1 MVLLTQLPNLEELP
15 AWALAHAALR
25 EMLLGNGFRKTLS
38 FTPYGEAEAISMA
51 MGLPQ
56 PGSTQQ
62 VRMDDLP
69 AHGTGAQGMEEDGQ
83 TGGRHTCGEV
93 AAAGSCLL
101 AAERLSLWLTYK
113 TTSGTCI
120 KRT

>member
-1 MVLLTQLPNLEELP
+1 
-15 AWALAHAALR
+15 
-25 EMLLGNGFRKTLS
+25 MLLGNGFRKTLS
-38 FTPYGEAEAISMA
+38 FTPYGEAAAISMA

-83 TGGRHTCGEV
+83 AGGGHTCGEV

-101 AAERLSLWLTYK
+101 AVERVSLWLTYK

>member
-1 MVLLTQLPNLEELP
+1 MGT
-15 AWALAHAALR
+15 
-25 EMLLGNGFRKTLS
+25 
-38 FTPYGEAEAISMA
+38 
-51 MGLPQ
+51 GLPQ
-56 PGSTQQ
+56 PGSTQR

-69 AHGTGAQGMEEDGQ
+69 APGTGAEWMEEDGQ
-83 TGGRHTCGEV
+83 TGGRHTCGKV

-101 AAERLSLWLTYK
+101 ALEKISLWLTYK

>member
-1 MVLLTQLPNLEELP
+1 
-15 AWALAHAALR
+15 
-25 EMLLGNGFRKTLS
+25 MLLGNGFRKTLS
-38 FTPYGEAEAISMA
+38 FIPYGEAAAISMGT
-51 MGLPQ
+51 GLPQ
-56 PGSTQQ
+56 PSHTQQ

-69 AHGTGAQGMEEDGQ
+69 AHGTGAQWMEEDGQ
-83 TGGRHTCGEV
+83 TGARHTCGEV

-101 AAERLSLWLTYK
+101 TVEKVSLWLTYK